1 MLLLSSRDFN
11 NNHTIPKPNNKTA
24 LETKSKVL
32 VDLQAALDYEVFN
45 WRRLSDLNITDDLMS
60 RAIRSG
66 NPTHLKNV
74 LREVLRGENVNL
86 VVLGGSNSAGG
97 YLGAD
102 EKSLD
107 GLYCVHKL
115 VEQNH

>member
-11 NNHTIPKPNNKTA
+11 NNHTTPKPYNKTA

-32 VDLQAALDYEVFN
+32 VDLQAALDYEVLFN

-74 LREVLRGENVNL
+74 LRKVLRGENVNL

-107 GLYCVHKL
+107 GLYCRVFT
-115 VEQNH
+115 N